1 MRQMKDSG
9 VAWIGEIPEDWSI
22 VKTKQCFDLYS
33 GATPKTDN
41 PSYWDGGIPWIT
53 PADYKT
59 EDKYISFGRRNLSDS
74 GVRSCGT
81 TITPPNSII
90 FSKRAPIGLVVLSA
104 NNLCTNQGCIA
115 CVPKNVSS
123 LFYYYAMS
131 VFTES
136 YELYGSGTTFKEI
149 SATNFAN
156 FILPLPSLNEQSRI
170 ATFLDQ
176 KCAEIDSLISLQEEM
191 ISELQAFKQSVI
203 TEAVTKGLDK
213 NVKMKDS
220 GVEWI
225 GEIPEEWDI
234 KFLSKIIWLRARLG
248 WRGLKAEEYVEQ
260 GYPFLS
266 AFNIVNNQ
274 LDWSNLN
281 YINQERYDES
291 PEIKLSKGDVLIV
304 KDGAGIGKTA
314 RLDEMPYGESTVNSS
329 LGVITPS
336 EILYYKY
343 LHYFLLSS
351 PFQNMVGFL
360 KNGMGVPHLT
370 QENMRAVLLPLPP
383 LPEQHSIAT
392 YLDTK
397 TADIDSLI
405 ALKQQKITELKDY
418 KKSII
423 YECVTGKK
431 EVV

>member
-225 GEIPEEWDI
+225 GGIPEHWDARSI
-234 KFLSKIIWLRARLG
+234 KYIGTSKNGLTYSPSDVTDPNNGTLVLRSSNIQGGKLAFEDNVYVSCDIPKELM
-248 WRGLKAEEYVEQ
+248 LKKGDIVICSRNGSAALVGKCAIVEDNSLVSTYGAFMMRFKSKHNYRYV
-260 GYPFLS
+260 YYLLTS
-266 AFNIVNNQ
+266 AISHYKQLFSTTTINQ
-274 LDWSNLN
+274 LTAGMFGSLIMPFTSNK
-281 YINQERYDES
+281 E
-291 PEIKLSKGDVLIV
+291 
-304 KDGAGIGKTA
+304 
-314 RLDEMPYGESTVNSS
+314 
-329 LGVITPS
+329 
-336 EILYYKY
+336 
-343 LHYFLLSS
+343 
-351 PFQNMVGFL
+351 
-360 KNGMGVPHLT
+360 
-370 QENMRAVLLPLPP
+370 
-383 LPEQHSIAT
+383 EQHSIAT

-397 TADIDSLI
+397 TAVIDSLI

-423 YECVTGKK
+423 YEYVTGKK